1 MTEHK
6 EQKKTL
12 LYPVIVEG
20 KYDKIKLSSLFEG
33 QILQTDGFGVFKNEE
48 KKAFF
53 LRLAKNT
60 PLIVFTDSD
69 GGGLVIRNYFKS
81 ILPADRVIHLYIP
94 QVKGKEARKSAP
106 SKEGFL
112 GVEGTDAEI
121 LRRIFA
127 PYLYDPTAQ
136 SESNAPS
143 SCPAAPTALPPLK
156 KGTLSRITLY
166 ELGYDGAEGSKEK
179 RQALLKKC
187 NLPSTLSTKAML
199 EALNLLYTD
208 EELEKLM

>member
-53 LRLAKNT
+53 LRLSKNT

-81 ILPADRVIHLYIP
+81 LLPADRVIHLYIP
-94 QVKGKEARKSAP
+94 RVKGKEARKSAP

-136 SESNAPS
+136 SEH
-143 SCPAAPTALPPLK
+143 PASKGCPTAMPAQ
-156 KGTLSRITLY
+156 KGSLSRITLY

-187 NLPSTLSTKAML
+187 DLPPTLSTKAML

-208 EELEKLM
+208 EELEKLL

>member
-1 MTEHK
+1 MEK
-6 EQKKTL
+6 QPKPLL
-12 LYPVIVEG
+12 LYPVVVEG

-33 QILQTDGFGVFKNEE
+33 QILQTDGFGVFKNDE

-53 LRLAKNT
+53 RRLAQNS

-81 ILPADRVIHLYIP
+81 ILPPEKTIHLYIP
-94 QVKGKEARKSAP
+94 QIKGKEARKSAP

-121 LRRIFA
+121 LRSIFA
-127 PYLYDPTAQ
+127 PYLHTEGDTL
-136 SESNAPS
+136 
-143 SCPAAPTALPPLK
+143 LPGK
-156 KGTLSRITLY
+156 KGSLTKLTLY
-166 ELGYDGAEGSKEK
+166 ELGYDGGDGSKEK
-179 RQALLKKC
+179 RERLLEKC
-187 NLPSTLSTKAML
+187 GLPKSLSTKAML

-208 EELEKLM
+208 EELEELL

>member
-1 MTEHK
+1 MEK
-6 EQKKTL
+6 NNERKPAL

-48 KKAFF
+48 KRIFF
-53 LRLAKNT
+53 KKLAERS

-81 ILPADRVIHLYIP
+81 ILPKDRVIHLYIP

-112 GVEGTDAEI
+112 GVEGTDSEI
-121 LRRIFA
+121 LRNIFA
-127 PYLYDPTAQ
+127 PYLLLEGQ
-136 SESNAPS
+136 AP
-143 SCPAAPTALPPLK
+143 PQK
-156 KGTLSRITLY
+156 RGTLTKLTLY
-166 ELGYDGAEGSKEK
+166 ELGYDGGDGSKEK
-179 RQALLKKC
+179 RQALLQKC
-187 NLPSTLSTKAML
+187 GLPSTLSTKALL

-208 EELEKLM
+208 EELEELL